1 MNLFW
6 IFCALL
12 IVVALMFVVLP
23 LWRQSGKNEDILRD
37 MSNLEISRDQLA
49 ELDADLRNGL
59 LTQEFYDQAKR
70 ELQARMLGE
79 VKSTDRAAAPRS
91 NNRTLAI
98 VLAVLLPL
106 FTVPLYLHLGSPD
119 ASQSLKDQVV
129 AGSDGT
135 VNSEQSVKALESEVK
150 KHPENPNAWYMLA
163 QAYIKQQRYAEASDA
178 YAELVK
184 IVPEEAQVW
193 ANYADVYAMAHGK
206 TLLSKEVAEMLSRA
220 LSLNENNISALALSG
235 SAGMESKDYAVA
247 ITSWQKLLN
256 QLQPDSSD
264 AQRFVRDIQEAR
276 DLLAAQPGGKKKL
289 ADLDKTLAKLAPID
303 APDQGTGQQATD
315 PAATLTG
322 KVSLSPALAGKVN
335 PTDTVFILA
344 RAAQGPKMP
353 LAVFRKQVKDLPLNF
368 ALDDSMAM
376 RQELRL
382 SGFPQVIVVARVSKS
397 GTPMPRPGD
406 LEGMTGAVKPGSKG
420 LNVVIDSV
428 VK

>member
-79 VKSTDRAAAPRS
+79 VKSTDQAAAPRS

-135 VNSEQSVKALESEVK
+135 VSSEQSVKALEGEVK

-163 QAYIKQQRYAEASDA
+163 QAYIKQQRYTEASNA

-184 IVPEEAQVW
+184 IVPDEAQVW

-206 TLLSKEVAEMLSRA
+206 TLLSKEVAEMLSKA

-247 ITSWQKLLN
+247 ITNWQKLLN
-256 QLQPDSSD
+256 QLQPDSPD

-289 ADLDKTLAKLAPID
+289 ADLDKTLAKLAPVD
-303 APDQGTGQQATD
+303 APDQGAGQSEAG
-315 PAATLTG
+315 AALAG
-322 KVSLSPALAGKVN
+322 KVSLSPALAGKVA
-335 PTDTVFILA
+335 PTDTVFVLA

-353 LAVFRKQVKDLPLNF
+353 LAVFRKQVKDLPLDF
-368 ALDDSMAM
+368 TLDDSMAM
-376 RQELRL
+376 RPDLKL
-382 SGFPQVIVVARVSKS
+382 SGFPQVVVVARVSKS
-397 GTPMPRPGD
+397 GTPMPQPGD
-406 LEGMTGAVKPGSKG
+406 LEGLTAAVKPGSKG